1 MNNFR
6 YSFPYHL
13 GEMKQKFPFPLI
25 KSTLFRRREKERTK
39 GVDVSLLSLKCFQPF
54 KLHFI
59 PIQISIRA
67 ISKAKLLL
75 LIGLLSL
82 LASSSTLAKKA
93 PKKPLILQMEVSH
106 PRNTDQIS
114 LIFKGNKVQLVTN
127 TSSYQKGRVRLGV
140 FHHPLNGKLT
150 ALRNSIEQYRQRLQK
165 KPPKKASMSPMP
177 LFFILTSRK
186 SGMDTPTLKLL
197 KGFFIKCGRLHG
209 VVLPVPSTQKNKMPL
224 CVLYKQTKLNL
235 KRKQKVK
242 RKKEPCFQRKT

>member
-1 MNNFR
+1 M
-6 YSFPYHL
+6 
-13 GEMKQKFPFPLI
+13 
-25 KSTLFRRREKERTK
+25 
-39 GVDVSLLSLKCFQPF
+39 SLLSLKCLKCLQPF
-54 KLHFI
+54 KLHFIFI

-75 LIGLLSL
+75 LIGLLL
-82 LASSSTLAKKA
+82 FLASSSTLAKKA

-165 KPPKKASMSPMP
+165 NPPKESLHIPHAPVLYINEQEIRHGHPYSKA
-177 LFFILTSRK
+177 LKRIFYK
-186 SGMDTPTLKLL
+186 VWDTPWRCTTCAEYTK
-197 KGFFIKCGRLHG
+197 KTKCYCAYF
-209 VVLPVPSTQKNKMPL
+209 KNK
-224 CVLYKQTKLNL
+224 QS
-235 KRKQKVK
+235 
-242 RKKEPCFQRKT
+242 

>member
-1 MNNFR
+1 M
-6 YSFPYHL
+6 
-13 GEMKQKFPFPLI
+13 
-25 KSTLFRRREKERTK
+25 
-39 GVDVSLLSLKCFQPF
+39 SLLSLKCFQPF
-54 KLHFI
+54 KLHFISI

-165 KPPKKASMSPMP
+165 NPPKESLHVPHAPVLYINEQEIRHGHPYFKTLERIFYKVWETPWRCTTCAEYTKKQNAIVRILKTNKAES
-177 LFFILTSRK
+177 K
-186 SGMDTPTLKLL
+186 KKA
-197 KGFFIKCGRLHG
+197 KGQKKKRTVFSKKALNCRNVG
-209 VVLPVPSTQKNKMPL
+209 KNKLECIDPSFGIFEL
-224 CVLYKQTKLNL
+224 
-235 KRKQKVK
+235 
-242 RKKEPCFQRKT
+242 